1 MKRNKALA
9 LVWLVVALALT
20 LLLIHGLSKGFSGH
34 DGFQS
39 LMSRLDRDDDGAGPA
54 DGSGGTTQQNEFA
67 GGDIRKFKA
76 EMQSLP
82 LIVGLSSDGK
92 VHVDFL
98 DGAEGFCKLRSGG
111 GSVAVKQ
118 NRNHNGASS
127 SVRVSLPAAWQGKLE
142 LEGVS
147 GPVRMD
153 GITADSLDLESVS
166 GDVTI
171 TGCAIGSLEMETVSA
186 SVSADG
192 SFKKVSSETVSGS
205 VRVNFK
211 ESPGGKCT
219 FDSVSGSV
227 TLGLPHG
234 TGYTLDFSS
243 MSGSF
248 SDEITGTSGGRKGT
262 SKNGDGDVTIKVST
276 MSGSVKLR

>member
-1 MKRNKALA
+1 MKRNKVFAI
-9 LVWLVVALALT
+9 VWLVVALALT
-20 LLLIHGLSKGFSGH
+20 LLLIQGLSKGFSGNG
-34 DGFQS
+34 GFQS
-39 LMSRLDRDDDGAGPA
+39 LWDRLDRGGDGLAEGG
-54 DGSGGTTQQNEFA
+54 GSTTQKNEFA
-67 GGDIRKFKA
+67 GSDIHQVKTELR
-76 EMQSLP
+76 SIP
-82 LIVGLSSDGK
+82 LYIEASSDGK

-118 NRNHNGASS
+118 NRNHNGASG
-127 SVRVSLPAAWQGKLE
+127 SVRVSLPSSWQGDLE

-147 GPVRMD
+147 GPIMMD

-166 GDVTI
+166 GAVAI
-171 TGCAIGSLEMETVSA
+171 TGCAIGSLELETVSG

-192 SFKKVSSETVSGS
+192 SFRKVSSETVSGS
-205 VRVNFK
+205 VRVDFRD
-211 ESPGGKCT
+211 SPGGRCK
-219 FDSVSGSV
+219 FESVSGSV

-248 SDEITGTSGGRKGT
+248 NDEITGISGSKKGS
-262 SKNGDGDVTIKVST
+262 SKNGDGGIPIKVST
-276 MSGSVKLR
+276 MSGSIKVH